1 MFNALCLTMN
11 AIRRHRTLSVIGKH
25 TMNKLSIHDRM
36 TYKPK
41 KKTIHDRMNH
51 DVMNQYQVHRMPQKA

>member
-1 MFNALCLTMN
+1 
-11 AIRRHRTLSVIGKH
+11 
-25 TMNKLSIHDRM
+25 M

-51 DVMNQYQVHRMPQKA
+51 DVMNQYQVHRMAQKT